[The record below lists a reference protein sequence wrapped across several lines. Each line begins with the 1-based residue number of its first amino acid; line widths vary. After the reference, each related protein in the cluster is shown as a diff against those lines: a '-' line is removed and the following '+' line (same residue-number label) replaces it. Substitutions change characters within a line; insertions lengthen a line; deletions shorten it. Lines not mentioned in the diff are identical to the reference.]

1 MKKMIAGTE
10 VDVNE
15 EGYLTEPTQ
24 WNEAIAHSIAAEES
38 VGPLTE
44 EHFKLIKYLRAQY
57 TAGQALTI
65 RGIGKSGVVT
75 TKQFYDLFPGGPL
88 KKASKIAGIP
98 KPVGCI

>member
-1 MKKMIAGTE
+1 MKKEIAGTT

-15 EGYLTEPTQ
+15 EGYLTDMSQ
-24 WNEAIAHSIAAEES
+24 WNETIAAAIAAEEG

-44 EHFKLIKYLRAQY
+44 AHLKVLQHLRQQQA
-57 TAGQALTI
+57 AGTALTI
-65 RGIGKSGVVT
+65 RGLGKSGIVT
-75 TKQFYDLFPGGPL
+75 TKELYDLFPGGPL